1 MRSDSSDSE
10 RAPARSVENYEPA
23 PNAATRILVIEDNSD
38 AAEILELWLR
48 TFGHDVRI
56 ANSGEEGVTIAADWQ
71 PDIVFSDISLP
82 GQTDGYAVARALRA
96 SSGRAAFLVALSGYG
111 SARAKTE
118 ARDAGFDAYVTK
130 PIDASDLNRLLTEAT
145 TRAAAARRDSP
156 LSSS

>member
-10 RAPARSVENYEPA
+10 SVSARGVESHERACVKRV
-23 PNAATRILVIEDNSD
+23 LVIEDNSD
-38 AAEILELWLR
+38 AAEILELWLK
-48 TFGHDVRI
+48 TFGHDVRT
-56 ANSGEEGVTIAADWQ
+56 ANSGEEGVTIAADWH

-96 SSGRAAFLVALSGYG
+96 SSGPATFLVALSGYG
-111 SARAKTE
+111 SARAKSE

-130 PIDASDLNRLLTEAT
+130 PLAASDLDRLLTEAT

-156 LSSS
+156 LPSS